1 MRVTIHAC
9 WCCGGTGRTR
19 AGGPASDEPTLPC
32 LICAGY
38 GRLRIE
44 YGVNASG
51 EPTQE
56 VKPQPDRL
64 PTGRKP
70 W

>member
-1 MRVTIHAC
+1 MKVTIHAC

-19 AGGPASDEPTLPC
+19 GGLASSAPSLPC
-32 LICAGY
+32 LTCAGY

-44 YGVNASG
+44 YGVDAAG
-51 EPTQE
+51 DPTQV
-56 VKPQPDRL
+56 VKPQPERE
-64 PTGRKP
+64 PTRGKP